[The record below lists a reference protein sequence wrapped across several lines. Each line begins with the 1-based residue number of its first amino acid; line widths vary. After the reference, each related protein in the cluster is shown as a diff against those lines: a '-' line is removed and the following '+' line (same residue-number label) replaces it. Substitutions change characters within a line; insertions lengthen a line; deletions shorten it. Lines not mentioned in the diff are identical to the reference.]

1 MKIFIPYS
9 ITWYRSWFLFSM
21 QNEFIKMK
29 QKSQRYCFEIEGTE
43 MFELTQFFNLVILFK
58 SLEIEKLNKS
68 LSFTP
73 FQKYI
78 YEYVLFLYNF

>member
-1 MKIFIPYS
+1 
-9 ITWYRSWFLFSM
+9 
-21 QNEFIKMK
+21 
-29 QKSQRYCFEIEGTE
+29 

-73 FQKYI
+73 FQIYI
-78 YEYVLFLYNF
+78 YEYVLFFI